1 MFGNNDELIKL
12 LKEIRDI
19 ERDAVERHKQ
29 ERKEDLERIQRW
41 RDEDKQAVA
50 KSLEQQQKNAEA
62 QTRIMQDH
70 LTTFQEK
77 LAVEKALIQA
87 AQPIDKRSIYN
98 EIERDRKA
106 ASRANKKNKSE
117 ETATNDAI

>member
-1 MFGNNDELIKL
+1 MFGSERIIELLSDIK
-12 LKEIRDI
+12 KI
-19 ERDAVERHKQ
+19 EQDAVKRHEQ

-50 KSLEQQQKNAEA
+50 KPLEQQREIAEA

-77 LAVEKALIQA
+77 LAIEKALIQE
-87 AQPIDKRSIYN
+87 AQTMNKRSIYN
-98 EIERDRKA
+98 EMERERKA
-106 ASRANKKNKSE
+106 ASRANKKNATTNAPTE
-117 ETATNDAI
+117 ETPA